1 MMRVTLFAL
10 LYLLILPAWSAT
22 GVEQMQ
28 QFLQNLDKFQ
38 ANFKQSLLDI
48 ELTENTTSE
57 GTFYLERPHHF
68 RWNYEG
74 AEGQQIIADGRQ
86 IWLYEPDLEQVSVKS
101 QKSALQGTPGMLLVG
116 DDPVDMHFTVVER
129 GGGSGSD
136 LAWVELIP
144 KSNESQYSS
153 IMLAFSD
160 SQLQQIEMLDQFGGA
175 TLISFSDID
184 TNPEFESGLFT
195 FERPDRLDIYSN

>member
-1 MMRVTLFAL
+1 MMRVTLFAV

-28 QFLQNLDKFQ
+28 QFLRDLDKFQ
-38 ANFKQSLLDI
+38 AHFKQSLLDI
-48 ELTENTTSE
+48 ELTEDAASE
-57 GTFYLERPHHF
+57 GTFYLERPDHF

-74 AEGQQIIADGRQ
+74 SEGQQIIADGRQ
-86 IWLYEPDLEQVSVKS
+86 VWLYEPDLEQVSVKS
-101 QKSALQGTPGMLLVG
+101 QKSALEGTPGMLLVG
-116 DDPVDMHFTVVER
+116 NDPVEMHFTVVEK
-129 GGGSGSD
+129 GGDSD

-144 KSNESQYSS
+144 KSKESQYSS

-160 SQLQQIEMLDQFGGA
+160 SQLQQIEMLDQFGGI

-184 TNPEFESGLFT
+184 TNPEFEGGLFT
-195 FERPDRLDIYSN
+195 FERPDRFDIYSNQ